1 VDNNGKFRKKCGY
14 ATVSLCALRD
24 NNLSLKAK
32 GLYSVIE
39 SYIRIPDFVLWK
51 NTLINC
57 STDGIRSFNT
67 AWDELKKA
75 GYLKQYRIRIEKGW
89 KYEYELLDEP
99 DTSTPATIDV
109 NMAGEII
116 KQQAECVDAQ
126 PQPENDT
133 STIVTTTQTAIEK
146 QKKPDTEAPEKER
159 KPKSTTLE
167 YSKVLKAVNER
178 LDYDR
183 YISRLLPREKELA
196 TNIRDIVIEI
206 LLSEDEK
213 IIIGSKSKN
222 GDEVRATFN
231 RFNYEM
237 LTELISSLSDY
248 YDYSLDYVHNPKAFI
263 TTCIYNQ
270 VKTNAVNGF
279 S

>member
-1 VDNNGKFRKKCGY
+1 MDNNGKFRKKCGY

-24 NNLSLKAK
+24 DNLSLKAK

-51 NTLINC
+51 NTLLKC
-57 STDGIRSFNT
+57 STDGLRSFNT

-116 KQQAECVDAQ
+116 KPQAECVNVQ

-133 STIVTTTQTAIEK
+133 STTVQLKK
-146 QKKPDTEAPEKER
+146 QDTEVPKKER
-159 KPKSTTLE
+159 KPMSTKLE

-183 YISRLLPREKELA
+183 YILKLLPREKELA

>member
-1 VDNNGKFRKKCGY
+1 MDYNGKFRKKCGY

-24 NNLSLKAK
+24 ENLSLKAK

-51 NTLINC
+51 NTLLNC

-99 DTSTPATIDV
+99 DTSIPATIDI
-109 NMAGEII
+109 NMAGKIVEPKSEADCVQTQSENNTKK
-116 KQQAECVDAQ
+116 KQDREV
-126 PQPENDT
+126 
-133 STIVTTTQTAIEK
+133 
-146 QKKPDTEAPEKER
+146 PEKER
-159 KPKSTTLE
+159 KPKSTKLE

-183 YISRLLPREKELA
+183 YILKLPPREKALA
-196 TNIRDIVIEI
+196 TNIRDIVVEVV
-206 LLSEDEK
+206 LSEDKK
-213 IIIGSKSKN
+213 IIIGGKSKN

-270 VKTNAVNGF
+270 VKTNAVFGF

>member
-1 VDNNGKFRKKCGY
+1 MDNNGKFRKKCGY

-24 NNLSLKAK
+24 ENLSLKAK

-51 NTLINC
+51 NTLIKC

-116 KQQAECVDAQ
+116 KPQAECIDAQ
-126 PQPENDT
+126 LQVENDA
-133 STIVTTTQTAIEK
+133 STIVTTTQTAIKK
-146 QKKPDTEAPEKER
+146 QKKPDTEVPEKER
-159 KPKSTTLE
+159 KPKSTKLE

-178 LDYDR
+178 LDYDL
-183 YISRLLPREKELA
+183 YILNLPPIEKERA
-196 TNIRDIVIEI
+196 INIRDIVVEI
-206 LLSEDEK
+206 LLSEDK
-213 IIIGSKSKN
+213 SIIIGGKLKN

-237 LTELISSLSDY
+237 LTELMTSLSDY
-248 YDYSLDYVHNPKAFI
+248 YNYSADYVHNPKAFI

-270 VKTNAVNGF
+270 VKTNAMNSF
-279 S
+279 L

>member
-1 VDNNGKFRKKCGY
+1 MDNNGKFRKKCGY

-24 NNLSLKAK
+24 ENLSLKAK

-39 SYIRIPDFVLWK
+39 SYIRVPDFVLWK

-99 DTSTPATIDV
+99 DTSTPATIDI
-109 NMAGEII
+109 NMAGKIVEP
-116 KQQAECVDAQ
+116 KSEADCVQ
-126 PQPENDT
+126 TQSENNT
-133 STIVTTTQTAIEK
+133 NVTDCAVQ
-146 QKKPDTEAPEKER
+146 QKKQDTEVPKKER
-159 KPKSTTLE
+159 KPMSTKLE

-183 YISRLLPREKELA
+183 YILKLPPREKALA
-196 TNIRDIVIEI
+196 TNIRDIVVEV
-206 LLSEDEK
+206 LLSEDKK

-270 VKTNAVNGF
+270 VKTNAMGGF
-279 S
+279 L

>member
-1 VDNNGKFRKKCGY
+1 MDYNGKFRKKCGY
-14 ATVSLCALRD
+14 ATVSICALRD
-24 NNLSLKAK
+24 ENLSLKAK

-99 DTSTPATIDV
+99 DTSTPATIDI
-109 NMAGEII
+109 NMAGKIVEP
-116 KQQAECVDAQ
+116 KSEADCVQ
-126 PQPENDT
+126 TQSENNT
-133 STIVTTTQTAIEK
+133 NVTDCAVQ
-146 QKKPDTEAPEKER
+146 QKKQDTEVPKKER
-159 KPKSTTLE
+159 KPKSTKLE

-178 LDYDR
+178 LDYEQ

-196 TNIRDIVIEI
+196 TNIRDIVVEV
-206 LLSEDEK
+206 LLSEDKK

>member
-1 VDNNGKFRKKCGY
+1 MDYNGKFRKKCGY

-24 NNLSLKAK
+24 ENLSLKAK

-99 DTSTPATIDV
+99 DTSTPATIDI
-109 NMAGEII
+109 NMAGKIVEP
-116 KQQAECVDAQ
+116 KSEADCVQ
-126 PQPENDT
+126 TQLENNT
-133 STIVTTTQTAIEK
+133 NVTDCAVQ
-146 QKKPDTEAPEKER
+146 QKKQDTEVPKKER
-159 KPKSTTLE
+159 KPISTKLE

-183 YISRLLPREKELA
+183 YILKLLPREKELA
-196 TNIRDIVIEI
+196 TSIRDIVVEV
-206 LLSEDEK
+206 LLSEDKK
-213 IIIGSKSKN
+213 IIIGGKSKN

-248 YDYSLDYVHNPKAFI
+248 YDYSLDCVHNPKAFI